1 MPRDREYIT
10 PRSAPGSPDGADPA
24 AENVTAAMFLALV
37 VYVVLLAFGTSA
49 SMRVLGKD
57 VQLADAFFVPV
68 VIALAWIARR
78 SVGQV
83 SLPRATLAGCAML
96 VLLVVLLA
104 ATAASPDPRLG
115 IVEVAGVLYLMLMY
129 LWVSRTPLGEAR
141 TAIVAHAWLMTSA
154 VLCVVTLGGFVAQS
168 FFGSTNALV
177 NYSPQMSTVIP
188 FARLA
193 ATFPTM
199 NMFASF
205 LHVSVVCLAIAAAGG
220 GRRVVY
226 VLLGCLLA
234 VSLVLT
240 GSRNLLGVLV
250 TLSLLFLPFRRRVWA
265 AVAGS
270 LAVGATAVLACAVV
284 VTTVWCIFPVR
295 TALDPETKRLEVSV
309 NTAPSLYRVVDGMA
323 LTFVREHPVL
333 GLGPG
338 MFNRTM
344 LERVN
349 WNDVKDT
356 YLAKGIPNTHAWLDP
371 HNTYLGGAAEAGV
384 LAAIAILLSFGGV
397 AWALW
402 RRSGARWDD
411 HQSRVAFAC
420 ACGVIGFLVNGL
432 YMDILTS
439 RYLWFMMGLGM
450 SVASG
455 GRPGSAPLA
464 PRDESVREPSRG

>member
-10 PRSAPGSPDGADPA
+10 ARSAPGLPGGTHPA
-24 AENVTAAMFLALV
+24 GENVKAPMFLALV

-49 SMRVLGKD
+49 SVRVLGKD
-57 VQLADAFFVPV
+57 VQIADLFFVPV
-68 VIALAWIARR
+68 ALALVWNARR
-78 SVGQV
+78 TVGRV
-83 SLPRATLAGCAML
+83 SLPRATLAGCGML
-96 VLLVVLLA
+96 VLLVALLGS
-104 ATAASPDPRLG
+104 TALSPDPRLG
-115 IVEVAGVLYLMLMY
+115 LVETAGVVYLMLMY
-129 LWVSRTPLGEAR
+129 LWVSRTPLGQGR
-141 TAIVAHAWLMTSA
+141 TAIVAHAWLMASA
-154 VLCVVTLGGFVAQS
+154 VLCLVALSGFVAQS
-168 FFGSTNALV
+168 LFGRASALV
-177 NYSPQMSTVIP
+177 DYSPQMSTVIP

-220 GRRVVY
+220 RRRVAY
-226 VLLGCLLA
+226 GLLGCLLA

-250 TLSLLFLPFRRRVWA
+250 TVSLLVLPFRRHVWA

-270 LAVGATAVLACAVV
+270 LTAVATLVLACAVV
-284 VTTVWCIFPVR
+284 VTTGGGIFPVR

-309 NTAPSLYRVVDGMA
+309 NTAPSLYRVVDAMA

-356 YLAKGIPNTHAWLDP
+356 YLAKGIPNKWAWLDP
-371 HNTYLGGAAEAGV
+371 HNTYLGWAAEAGV
-384 LAAIAILLSFGGV
+384 VSALAILATLGGI

-432 YMDILTS
+432 YLDILTS